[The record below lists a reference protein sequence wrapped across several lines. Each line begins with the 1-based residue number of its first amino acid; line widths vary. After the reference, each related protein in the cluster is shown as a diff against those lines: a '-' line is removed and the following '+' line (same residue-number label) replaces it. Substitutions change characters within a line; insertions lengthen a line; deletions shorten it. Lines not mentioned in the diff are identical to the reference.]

1 MSTEKDHAKKVKAN
15 IKSTASSEAIA
26 AHALDKKRIDALRIH
41 ARTHFGPRCLRV
53 VASGE
58 VHAYSRMPNSIETGW
73 WLVGRDAKEACER
86 VFGPDST
93 LA

>member
-1 MSTEKDHAKKVKAN
+1 MSTEKDHAKKVHAKYKAA
-15 IKSTASSEAIA
+15 TPPEALA
-26 AHALDKKRIDALRIH
+26 AHKLDKKRIDALRIH